1 MDKKKKIISSI
12 IGIIVVL
19 LAGYFGIDLTQDSKV
34 PKDSKL
40 MISYMDVG
48 QGDAAY
54 IKVNGNDILID
65 AGPRSNSKELLE
77 QLKAKN
83 IDDFEL
89 VIATHPHED
98 HIGGMVDVFK
108 EYEVKAFYSPKITHT
123 TKTYENLVKAVE
135 LVIATHP
142 HEDHIGGMVD
152 VFKEYEV
159 KAFYSPKITHTTK
172 TYENLVKAVKDEGL
186 KTKELKGGMVI
197 DLGEGA
203 KFEVFTPQKSE
214 YEELNDYS
222 PIMKLSFGDT
232 SYLFTGDAEK
242 LAEEEALA
250 KYKTSLDSDVI
261 KFGHHGSSSSSSN
274 AFIEAVSPKYG
285 IISCAKDNK
294 YGHPHRE
301 TLDIIKK
308 YNIKTFRTDTDGEII
323 LTSDGKSINFNK

>member
-34 PKDSKL
+34 PKDSEL

-123 TKTYENLVKAVE
+123 TKTYENLVKAV
-135 LVIATHP
+135 
-142 HEDHIGGMVD
+142 
-152 VFKEYEV
+152 
-159 KAFYSPKITHTTK
+159 
-172 TYENLVKAVKDEGL
+172 KDEGL
-186 KTKELKGGMVI
+186 KTKELKGGTVI

-250 KYKTSLDSDVI
+250 KYKNSLDSDVI

>member
-34 PKDSKL
+34 PKDSEL

-98 HIGGMVDVFK
+98 HIGGM
-108 EYEVKAFYSPKITHT
+108 I
-123 TKTYENLVKAVE
+123 
-135 LVIATHP
+135 
-142 HEDHIGGMVD
+142 D

-323 LTSDGKSINFNK
+323 LTSDGKSINFN

>member
-1 MDKKKKIISSI
+1 MDKKNKIISSI

-83 IDDFEL
+83 IDDF
-89 VIATHPHED
+89 
-98 HIGGMVDVFK
+98 
-108 EYEVKAFYSPKITHT
+108 
-123 TKTYENLVKAVE
+123 E

>member
-12 IGIIVVL
+12 IGIIIVL
-19 LAGYFGIDLTQDSKV
+19 IGGYFGIDLTQSSKS
-34 PKDSKL
+34 PNDENL

-108 EYEVKAFYSPKITHT
+108 EYNVKNFYSPKVTHT
-123 TKTYENLVKAVE
+123 TKTYK
-135 LVIATHP
+135 
-142 HEDHIGGMVD
+142 
-152 VFKEYEV
+152 
-159 KAFYSPKITHTTK
+159 
-172 TYENLVKAVKDEGL
+172 NLVKAVKDEGL
-186 KTKELKGGMVI
+186 KINELKGGMVI
-197 DLGEGA
+197 DLGDGA
-203 KFEVFTPQKSE
+203 NFEVFTPQNSN

-222 PIMKLSFGDT
+222 PIMKLNFGKT

-242 LAEEEALA
+242 LAENEALT
-250 KYKTSLDSDVI
+250 KYKDSLDSDVI
-261 KFGHHGSSSSSSN
+261 KFGHHGSSSSSSP
-274 AFIEAVSPKYG
+274 AFIEAVSPEYG
-285 IISCAKDNK
+285 IISCEKGNK

-323 LTSDGKSINFNK
+323 LTSDGKKIEFNK

>member
-34 PKDSKL
+34 PKDSEL

-123 TKTYENLVKAVE
+123 TKTYENLVKAV
-135 LVIATHP
+135 
-142 HEDHIGGMVD
+142 
-152 VFKEYEV
+152 
-159 KAFYSPKITHTTK
+159 
-172 TYENLVKAVKDEGL
+172 KDEGL

-222 PIMKLSFGDT
+222 PIIKLSFGDT

-250 KYKTSLDSDVI
+250 KYKTSLNSDVI

>member
-34 PKDSKL
+34 PKDSEL

-123 TKTYENLVKAVE
+123 TKTYENLVK
-135 LVIATHP
+135 
-142 HEDHIGGMVD
+142 
-152 VFKEYEV
+152 
-159 KAFYSPKITHTTK
+159 S
-172 TYENLVKAVKDEGL
+172 VKDEGL
-186 KTKELKGGMVI
+186 KTKELKSGMVI

>member
-34 PKDSKL
+34 PKDSEL

-123 TKTYENLVKAVE
+123 TKTYENLVKAV
-135 LVIATHP
+135 
-142 HEDHIGGMVD
+142 
-152 VFKEYEV
+152 
-159 KAFYSPKITHTTK
+159 
-172 TYENLVKAVKDEGL
+172 KDEGL

-222 PIMKLSFGDT
+222 PIMKLNFGDT

-323 LTSDGKSINFNK
+323 LTSDGKSINFN

>member
-34 PKDSKL
+34 PKDSEL

-65 AGPRSNSKELLE
+65 AGPRSNSKELLELLE

-123 TKTYENLVKAVE
+123 TKTYENLVKAV
-135 LVIATHP
+135 
-142 HEDHIGGMVD
+142 
-152 VFKEYEV
+152 
-159 KAFYSPKITHTTK
+159 
-172 TYENLVKAVKDEGL
+172 KDEGL
-186 KTKELKGGMVI
+186 KTKELKSGMVI

>member
-34 PKDSKL
+34 PKDYEL

-83 IDDFEL
+83 IDDF
-89 VIATHPHED
+89 
-98 HIGGMVDVFK
+98 
-108 EYEVKAFYSPKITHT
+108 
-123 TKTYENLVKAVE
+123 E

-250 KYKTSLDSDVI
+250 KYKTSLDSDII

-323 LTSDGKSINFNK
+323 LTSDGKSITFNK

>member
-1 MDKKKKIISSI
+1 MDKKKKINSSI

-34 PKDSKL
+34 PKDSEL

-83 IDDFEL
+83 IDDF
-89 VIATHPHED
+89 
-98 HIGGMVDVFK
+98 
-108 EYEVKAFYSPKITHT
+108 
-123 TKTYENLVKAVE
+123 E

-250 KYKTSLDSDVI
+250 KYKTSLDSDII

-323 LTSDGKSINFNK
+323 LTSDGKSITFNK

>member
-123 TKTYENLVKAVE
+123 TKTYENLVKAV
-135 LVIATHP
+135 
-142 HEDHIGGMVD
+142 
-152 VFKEYEV
+152 
-159 KAFYSPKITHTTK
+159 
-172 TYENLVKAVKDEGL
+172 KDEGL

-222 PIMKLSFGDT
+222 PIMKLSFGNT

-323 LTSDGKSINFNK
+323 LTSDGKSINFN

>member
-48 QGDAAY
+48 QGDGAY

-77 QLKAKN
+77 QLKAKS

-89 VIATHPHED
+89 VIATYPHED

-108 EYEVKAFYSPKITHT
+108 EYEVKS
-123 TKTYENLVKAVE
+123 
-135 LVIATHP
+135 
-142 HEDHIGGMVD
+142 
-152 VFKEYEV
+152 
-159 KAFYSPKITHTTK
+159 FYSPKITHTTK

-308 YNIKTFRTDTDGEII
+308 YTIKTFRTDTDGEII

>member
-34 PKDSKL
+34 PKDSEL

-83 IDDFEL
+83 IDDF
-89 VIATHPHED
+89 
-98 HIGGMVDVFK
+98 
-108 EYEVKAFYSPKITHT
+108 
-123 TKTYENLVKAVE
+123 E

-261 KFGHHGSSSSSSN
+261 KFGHHGSCSSSSN

-323 LTSDGKSINFNK
+323 LTSDGKSINFN

>member
-34 PKDSKL
+34 PKDSEL

-65 AGPRSNSKELLE
+65 AGLRSNSKELLE

-83 IDDFEL
+83 IDDF
-89 VIATHPHED
+89 
-98 HIGGMVDVFK
+98 
-108 EYEVKAFYSPKITHT
+108 
-123 TKTYENLVKAVE
+123 E

>member
-83 IDDFEL
+83 IDDF
-89 VIATHPHED
+89 
-98 HIGGMVDVFK
+98 
-108 EYEVKAFYSPKITHT
+108 
-123 TKTYENLVKAVE
+123 E

-285 IISCAKDNK
+285 IVSCAKDNK

>member
-83 IDDFEL
+83 IDDF
-89 VIATHPHED
+89 
-98 HIGGMVDVFK
+98 
-108 EYEVKAFYSPKITHT
+108 
-123 TKTYENLVKAVE
+123 E

-274 AFIEAVSPKYG
+274 AFIEAISPKYG

>member
-34 PKDSKL
+34 PKDSEL

-48 QGDAAY
+48 QGDAEY

-83 IDDFEL
+83 IDDF
-89 VIATHPHED
+89 
-98 HIGGMVDVFK
+98 
-108 EYEVKAFYSPKITHT
+108 
-123 TKTYENLVKAVE
+123 E

>member
-54 IKVNGNDILID
+54 IKVNGNNILID

-83 IDDFEL
+83 IDDF
-89 VIATHPHED
+89 
-98 HIGGMVDVFK
+98 
-108 EYEVKAFYSPKITHT
+108 
-123 TKTYENLVKAVE
+123 E

-250 KYKTSLDSDVI
+250 KYKNSLDSDVI

>member
-34 PKDSKL
+34 PKDSEL

-83 IDDFEL
+83 IDDF
-89 VIATHPHED
+89 
-98 HIGGMVDVFK
+98 
-108 EYEVKAFYSPKITHT
+108 
-123 TKTYENLVKAVE
+123 E

-294 YGHPHRE
+294 YGHPHSE

>member
-1 MDKKKKIISSI
+1 MNKKKKIISSI

-34 PKDSKL
+34 PKDSEL

-98 HIGGMVDVFK
+98 H
-108 EYEVKAFYSPKITHT
+108 T
-123 TKTYENLVKAVE
+123 
-135 LVIATHP
+135 
-142 HEDHIGGMVD
+142 GGMVD

-294 YGHPHRE
+294 YGHPHSE

-323 LTSDGKSINFNK
+323 LTSDGKSINFN

>member
-1 MDKKKKIISSI
+1 MNKKKKIISSI

-34 PKDSKL
+34 PKDSEL

-89 VIATHPHED
+89 VIAT
-98 HIGGMVDVFK
+98 
-108 EYEVKAFYSPKITHT
+108 Y
-123 TKTYENLVKAVE
+123 
-135 LVIATHP
+135 P

-203 KFEVFTPQKSE
+203 KFDVFTPQKSE

-294 YGHPHRE
+294 YGHPHSE

-323 LTSDGKSINFNK
+323 LTSDGKSINFN

>member
-19 LAGYFGIDLTQDSKV
+19 LAGYFGIDLTQDSKI

-123 TKTYENLVKAVE
+123 TKTYENLVKAV
-135 LVIATHP
+135 
-142 HEDHIGGMVD
+142 
-152 VFKEYEV
+152 
-159 KAFYSPKITHTTK
+159 
-172 TYENLVKAVKDEGL
+172 KDEEL

-294 YGHPHRE
+294 YGHPHSE

>member
-34 PKDSKL
+34 PKDSEL

-108 EYEVKAFYSPKITHT
+108 EYEVK
-123 TKTYENLVKAVE
+123 
-135 LVIATHP
+135 
-142 HEDHIGGMVD
+142 D
-152 VFKEYEV
+152 
-159 KAFYSPKITHTTK
+159 FYSPKITHTTK

-250 KYKTSLDSDVI
+250 KYKNSLDSDVI

-323 LTSDGKSINFNK
+323 LTSDGKSINFN

>member
-34 PKDSKL
+34 PKDSEL

-89 VIATHPHED
+89 VI
-98 HIGGMVDVFK
+98 V
-108 EYEVKAFYSPKITHT
+108 
-123 TKTYENLVKAVE
+123 
-135 LVIATHP
+135 THP

-323 LTSDGKSINFNK
+323 LTSDGKSINFN

>member
-34 PKDSKL
+34 PKDSEL

-83 IDDFEL
+83 IDDF
-89 VIATHPHED
+89 
-98 HIGGMVDVFK
+98 
-108 EYEVKAFYSPKITHT
+108 
-123 TKTYENLVKAVE
+123 E

-232 SYLFTGDAEK
+232 SYLFTGDAQK

-250 KYKTSLDSDVI
+250 KYKNSLDSDVI

-323 LTSDGKSINFNK
+323 LTSYGKSINFN

>member
-34 PKDSKL
+34 PKDSQL

-83 IDDFEL
+83 IDDF
-89 VIATHPHED
+89 
-98 HIGGMVDVFK
+98 
-108 EYEVKAFYSPKITHT
+108 
-123 TKTYENLVKAVE
+123 E

>member
-83 IDDFEL
+83 IDNF
-89 VIATHPHED
+89 
-98 HIGGMVDVFK
+98 
-108 EYEVKAFYSPKITHT
+108 
-123 TKTYENLVKAVE
+123 E

-323 LTSDGKSINFNK
+323 LTSDGKSINFN

>member
-34 PKDSKL
+34 PKDSEL

-108 EYEVKAFYSPKITHT
+108 EYEVKAFYS
-123 TKTYENLVKAVE
+123 
-135 LVIATHP
+135 
-142 HEDHIGGMVD
+142 
-152 VFKEYEV
+152 
-159 KAFYSPKITHTTK
+159 SKITHTTK

-250 KYKTSLDSDVI
+250 KYKTSLYSDVI

>member
-34 PKDSKL
+34 PKDSQL

-123 TKTYENLVKAVE
+123 TKTYENLVKAV
-135 LVIATHP
+135 
-142 HEDHIGGMVD
+142 
-152 VFKEYEV
+152 
-159 KAFYSPKITHTTK
+159 
-172 TYENLVKAVKDEGL
+172 KDEGL
-186 KTKELKGGMVI
+186 KTKELKSGMVI

-203 KFEVFTPQKSE
+203 KFDVFTPQKSE

>member
-34 PKDSKL
+34 PKDSEL

-123 TKTYENLVKAVE
+123 TKTYENLVKAV
-135 LVIATHP
+135 
-142 HEDHIGGMVD
+142 
-152 VFKEYEV
+152 
-159 KAFYSPKITHTTK
+159 
-172 TYENLVKAVKDEGL
+172 KDEGL
-186 KTKELKGGMVI
+186 KTKELKSGMVI

-222 PIMKLSFGDT
+222 PIMKLSFGYT

-274 AFIEAVSPKYG
+274 AFIEAISPKYG

-323 LTSDGKSINFNK
+323 LTSDGKSINFN

>member
-34 PKDSKL
+34 PKDSEL

-123 TKTYENLVKAVE
+123 TKTYENLVKAV
-135 LVIATHP
+135 
-142 HEDHIGGMVD
+142 
-152 VFKEYEV
+152 
-159 KAFYSPKITHTTK
+159 
-172 TYENLVKAVKDEGL
+172 KDEGL
-186 KTKELKGGMVI
+186 KTKELKGGTVI

>member
-65 AGPRSNSKELLE
+65 AGPRSNSKE

-83 IDDFEL
+83 IDDF
-89 VIATHPHED
+89 
-98 HIGGMVDVFK
+98 
-108 EYEVKAFYSPKITHT
+108 
-123 TKTYENLVKAVE
+123 E

>member
-34 PKDSKL
+34 PKDSEL

-123 TKTYENLVKAVE
+123 TKTYENLVKAV
-135 LVIATHP
+135 
-142 HEDHIGGMVD
+142 
-152 VFKEYEV
+152 
-159 KAFYSPKITHTTK
+159 
-172 TYENLVKAVKDEGL
+172 KDEGL

-222 PIMKLSFGDT
+222 PIMKLNFGDT

>member
-108 EYEVKAFYSPKITHT
+108 EYEVKS
-123 TKTYENLVKAVE
+123 
-135 LVIATHP
+135 
-142 HEDHIGGMVD
+142 
-152 VFKEYEV
+152 
-159 KAFYSPKITHTTK
+159 FYSPKITHTTK

-197 DLGEGA
+197 DLGEGT

-323 LTSDGKSINFNK
+323 LTSDGKSINFN

>member
-19 LAGYFGIDLTQDSKV
+19 LAGYFGIDLTQNSKV

-83 IDDFEL
+83 IDDF
-89 VIATHPHED
+89 
-98 HIGGMVDVFK
+98 
-108 EYEVKAFYSPKITHT
+108 
-123 TKTYENLVKAVE
+123 E

-323 LTSDGKSINFNK
+323 LTSDGKSINFN

>member
-34 PKDSKL
+34 PKDSQL

-108 EYEVKAFYSPKITHT
+108 EYEVKS
-123 TKTYENLVKAVE
+123 
-135 LVIATHP
+135 
-142 HEDHIGGMVD
+142 
-152 VFKEYEV
+152 
-159 KAFYSPKITHTTK
+159 FYSPKITHTTK

-186 KTKELKGGMVI
+186 KTKELKSGMVI

-323 LTSDGKSINFNK
+323 LTSDGKSITFN

>member
-1 MDKKKKIISSI
+1 MNKKKKIISSI

-34 PKDSKL
+34 PKDSEL

-54 IKVNGNDILID
+54 IKVNGNDILIA

-83 IDDFEL
+83 IDDF
-89 VIATHPHED
+89 
-98 HIGGMVDVFK
+98 
-108 EYEVKAFYSPKITHT
+108 
-123 TKTYENLVKAVE
+123 E

-203 KFEVFTPQKSE
+203 KFDVFTPQKSE

-294 YGHPHRE
+294 YGHPHSE

-323 LTSDGKSINFNK
+323 LTSDGKSINFN

>member
-19 LAGYFGIDLTQDSKV
+19 LAGYFGIDLTQGSIV
-34 PKDSKL
+34 PKDSQL

-123 TKTYENLVKAVE
+123 TKTYENLVKAV
-135 LVIATHP
+135 
-142 HEDHIGGMVD
+142 
-152 VFKEYEV
+152 
-159 KAFYSPKITHTTK
+159 
-172 TYENLVKAVKDEGL
+172 KDEGL
-186 KTKELKGGMVI
+186 KTKELKSGMVI

-250 KYKTSLDSDVI
+250 KYKASLDSDVI
-261 KFGHHGSSSSSSN
+261 KFGHHGSSSSSSD

-308 YNIKTFRTDTDGEII
+308 YNIKTFRTDRDGEII

>member
-1 MDKKKKIISSI
+1 MNKKKKIISSI

-34 PKDSKL
+34 PKDSEL

-83 IDDFEL
+83 IDDF
-89 VIATHPHED
+89 
-98 HIGGMVDVFK
+98 
-108 EYEVKAFYSPKITHT
+108 
-123 TKTYENLVKAVE
+123 E

-323 LTSDGKSINFNK
+323 LTSDGKSINFN

>member
-12 IGIIVVL
+12 IGIIAVL

-34 PKDSKL
+34 PKDSEL

-83 IDDFEL
+83 IDDF
-89 VIATHPHED
+89 
-98 HIGGMVDVFK
+98 
-108 EYEVKAFYSPKITHT
+108 
-123 TKTYENLVKAVE
+123 E

-323 LTSDGKSINFNK
+323 LTSDGKSINFN